1 MLKSFYVLMNS
12 KNIEKSLMKFRK
24 ISIKKVSQIIIKECI
39 KEKLNYEIIEKNNS
53 EFIVEISSSRKKTL
67 IVFHKALAV
76 TIYDYYKFIRLI
88 QDREIDKGV
97 YITTGV
103 FQQDVYN
110 MAETDRFIN
119 RIKLLNGKDFV
130 VKQRWIKRKKHHHI
144 SYDKLSFKSL
154 FWG

>member
-1 MLKSFYVLMNS
+1 MLKSFYVLMYS

-39 KEKLNYEIIEKNNS
+39 KEKLNYEIIEKNNN

-154 FWG
+154 F

>member
-39 KEKLNYEIIEKNNS
+39 KEKLNYEIIEKNNN

-88 QDREIDKGV
+88 QDRKIDKGV
-97 YITTGV
+97 YITTGD

-154 FWG
+154 F

>member
-39 KEKLNYEIIEKNNS
+39 KEKLNYEIIEKNNN
-53 EFIVEISSSRKKTL
+53 EFIVEISSSRKKIL

-154 FWG
+154 F

>member
-1 MLKSFYVLMNS
+1 
-12 KNIEKSLMKFRK
+12 KFRK

-39 KEKLNYEIIEKNNS
+39 KEKLNYEIIEKNNN

-144 SYDKLSFKSL
+144 SYEKLSFKSL
-154 FWG
+154 F

>member
-12 KNIEKSLMKFRK
+12 KNIEKSLMKFRT

-154 FWG
+154 F

>member
-12 KNIEKSLMKFRK
+12 KNIEKSLIKFRK

-39 KEKLNYEIIEKNNS
+39 KEKLNYEIIEKNNN

-144 SYDKLSFKSL
+144 SYDKLSFKCL
-154 FWG
+154 F

>member
-39 KEKLNYEIIEKNNS
+39 KEKLNYEIIEKNNN

-110 MAETDRFIN
+110 MEETDRFIN
-119 RIKLLNGKDFV
+119 RIKLLNGKDFI

-154 FWG
+154 F

>member
-39 KEKLNYEIIEKNNS
+39 KEKLNN

-154 FWG
+154 F

>member
-39 KEKLNYEIIEKNNS
+39 KEKLNYEIIEKNNN

-144 SYDKLSFKSL
+144 SYDKLSFKYL
-154 FWG
+154 F

>member
-88 QDREIDKGV
+88 QDRDIDKGV

-154 FWG
+154 F

>member
-12 KNIEKSLMKFRK
+12 KNIENSLMKFRK

-154 FWG
+154 F

>member
-1 MLKSFYVLMNS
+1 MFKSFYVLMNS
-12 KNIEKSLMKFRK
+12 KNIEKSLMKLRK

-39 KEKLNYEIIEKNNS
+39 KENLNYEIIKKNNN
-53 EFIVEISSSRKKTL
+53 EFLVEISSNKKKTL
-67 IVFHKALAV
+67 IVFHRILAV
-76 TIYDYYKFIRLI
+76 TIYDYDKFVHLM

-110 MAETDRFIN
+110 RADTDKFIN
-119 RIKLLNGKDFV
+119 KIKLLDGKEFV
-130 VKQRWIKRKKHHHI
+130 VRQRWIKRKRHHHI

-154 FWG
+154 F

>member
-1 MLKSFYVLMNS
+1 MNS

-39 KEKLNYEIIEKNNS
+39 KEKLNYEIIEKNNN

-97 YITTGV
+97 YITIGV

-154 FWG
+154 F

>member
-76 TIYDYYKFIRLI
+76 TIYDYYKFISLI

-144 SYDKLSFKSL
+144 SYDKLSFKFL
-154 FWG
+154 F

>member
-39 KEKLNYEIIEKNNS
+39 KEKLNYEIIEKNNN

-88 QDREIDKGV
+88 QDRKIDKGV

-130 VKQRWIKRKKHHHI
+130 VKQRWIKRKKHHHM

-154 FWG
+154 F

>member
-1 MLKSFYVLMNS
+1 MLKSFYVL
-12 KNIEKSLMKFRK
+12 
-24 ISIKKVSQIIIKECI
+24 IKECI
-39 KEKLNYEIIEKNNS
+39 KEKLNYEIIEKNNN

-88 QDREIDKGV
+88 QDRKIDKGV

-154 FWG
+154 F

>member
-1 MLKSFYVLMNS
+1 
-12 KNIEKSLMKFRK
+12 MKFRK

-144 SYDKLSFKSL
+144 SYDKLSFKCL
-154 FWG
+154 F

>member
-144 SYDKLSFKSL
+144 SYDKLSFKRINL
-154 FWG
+154 

>member
-39 KEKLNYEIIEKNNS
+39 KEKLNYEIIEKNNN

-88 QDREIDKGV
+88 QDRDIDKGV

-144 SYDKLSFKSL
+144 SYDKLSFKCL
-154 FWG
+154 F

>member
-144 SYDKLSFKSL
+144 SYDKLIFKSL
-154 FWG
+154 F

>member
-24 ISIKKVSQIIIKECI
+24 ISIKKKVSQIIIKECI
-39 KEKLNYEIIEKNNS
+39 KEKLNYEIIEKNNN

-119 RIKLLNGKDFV
+119 RIKLLNGKDFI

-154 FWG
+154 F

>member
-39 KEKLNYEIIEKNNS
+39 KEKLNYEIIEKNNN
-53 EFIVEISSSRKKTL
+53 EFIVEISSGRKKTL

-154 FWG
+154 F

>member
-39 KEKLNYEIIEKNNS
+39 KEKLNYEIIEKNNN

-110 MAETDRFIN
+110 MAKTDRFIN

-154 FWG
+154 F

>member
-1 MLKSFYVLMNS
+1 MLKSFYVLINS

-39 KEKLNYEIIEKNNS
+39 KEKLNYEIIEKNNN

-144 SYDKLSFKSL
+144 SYD
-154 FWG
+154 

>member
-53 EFIVEISSSRKKTL
+53 EFIVEISSSRKETL

-154 FWG
+154 F

>member
-12 KNIEKSLMKFRK
+12 KNIEQSLMKFRK
-24 ISIKKVSQIIIKECI
+24 ISIKKVSQIIIIECI
-39 KEKLNYEIIEKNNS
+39 KEKLNYEIIEKNNN

-88 QDREIDKGV
+88 QDRKIDKGV

-154 FWG
+154 F